1 MTFCSCGEKMKNA
14 CVHQGENEGHEKK
27 SVHGHI
33 RHFLHKM
40 GNQEVSGS
48 FNL

>member
-1 MTFCSCGEKMKNA
+1 MKFCSCGEKMRNA
-14 CVHQGENEGHEKK
+14 CVHQGENERREKK
-27 SVHGHI
+27 SEHGHV

-48 FNL
+48 FTL